1 MNIFI
6 YSMKKHLFEMVFVF
20 ASIVSLTV
28 IQPFRNALM
37 FNTHIAY
44 AANEPWYAWMTID
57 GEEVQIEFETVL
69 KGRALTLKDFNDI
82 YGFNLESGSC
92 VVEQWCSQCDNS
104 RCEMRFVG
112 SFLNDNGHLTL
123 LPVTPALMYY

>member
-1 MNIFI
+1 
-6 YSMKKHLFEMVFVF
+6 MVFVF

-92 VVEQWCSQCDNS
+92 VVEQCRPSS
-104 RCEMRFVG
+104 MESTVTRSFKPSPRFRR
-112 SFLNDNGHLTL
+112 
-123 LPVTPALMYY
+123 